1 MLIMRAREGVGGGVY
16 GNSEHSA
23 QFFCKLKTI
32 LKINSNKSKN
42 VKGIRKAYEVNTKL
56 KTLE

>member
-1 MLIMRAREGVGGGVY
+1 MAREGVGGGVY

-32 LKINSNKSKN
+32 LKINSNNSKN
-42 VKGIRKAYEVNTKL
+42 VKGIRKAY
-56 KTLE
+56 